1 MGRTTGRF
9 RATLNVVVLL
19 VTAFSLRPHAVSAE
33 AVDAKLLSTADGYVI
48 AGLNFGHG
56 SGPVM
61 TTPGAVIQLA
71 RDMPTVRRKPTGG
84 VSKLP
89 AAMTESELEAFVNRL
104 KSEGKSVKAVAL
116 LLKKARVTGDKAYRV
131 IRKIYNKPH
140 EFMLSLMRSVRY
152 GFASFARNLRNHVRK
167 AGVEWLLRN
176 LKNAGYTPDETVFT
190 LKSLFGFG
198 KFLLLTTW
206 HRIGERAD
214 RYIKPVVQRFGMTAR
229 ELVGWMKSKG
239 FTAAQAGQAVVQ
251 AFNAGGEAVLGALIR
266 AHYGVREA
274 AAWVRSKFSPSVNRM
289 IAWLRKA
296 GVKAVDLVGAVRH
309 FSGYTGRRI
318 VAGMKRAGYSAA
330 DTTRAIRQKLNA
342 SVHQAAAWLI
352 SAGFHPTSVA
362 KALKTVFKASAATV
376 VRALAQANV
385 ALASIVNAIVGAF
398 NMTAAAATQ
407 LATSLVR

>member
-9 RATLNVVVLL
+9 RAALYVVVLL
-19 VTAFSLRPHAVSAE
+19 VTAFSLRPA
-33 AVDAKLLSTADGYVI
+33 AVDAQTPSTADGKF
-48 AGLNFGHG
+48 ALGLGLGHG
-56 SGPVM
+56 RGAL
-61 TTPGAVIQLA
+61 TTKSAATLRIA
-71 RDMPTVRRKPTGG
+71 RDISTVRRKPAGG
-84 VSKLP
+84 VSKQP
-89 AAMTESELEAFVNRL
+89 AAMTQRELEAFVSRL
-104 KSEGKSVKAVAL
+104 KAEGKSAKAVAL
-116 LLKKARVTGDKAYRV
+116 LLKRARVTGDKAYRV

-152 GFASFARNLRNHVRK
+152 GFASFARNLTNHVRK

-176 LKNAGYTPDETVFT
+176 LKSAGYTPDETVFT

-266 AHYGVREA
+266 AHYGVGEA
-274 AAWVRSKFSPSVNRM
+274 AAWVRSKFSPSVDRM

-296 GVKAVDLVGAVRH
+296 GVKAVDLVGAVGH

-318 VAGMKRAGYSAA
+318 VAGMKRAGYTAA
-330 DTTRAIRQKLNA
+330 DTTRAIRLKLNA

-362 KALKTVFKASAATV
+362 KALKTEFKARAATV